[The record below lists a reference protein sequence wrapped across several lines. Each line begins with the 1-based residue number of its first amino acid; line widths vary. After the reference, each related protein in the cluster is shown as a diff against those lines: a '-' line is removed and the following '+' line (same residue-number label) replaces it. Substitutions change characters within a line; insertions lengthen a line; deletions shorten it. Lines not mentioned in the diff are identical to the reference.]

1 LVIGADH
8 WTRLSENGKKY
19 DSFNASRDVVV
30 VEFRDVRFLL
40 L

>member
-1 LVIGADH
+1 LVSGADH

-19 DSFNASRDVVV
+19 DEFSASAAVVV
-30 VEFRDVRFLL
+30 VPFLDVRFLL